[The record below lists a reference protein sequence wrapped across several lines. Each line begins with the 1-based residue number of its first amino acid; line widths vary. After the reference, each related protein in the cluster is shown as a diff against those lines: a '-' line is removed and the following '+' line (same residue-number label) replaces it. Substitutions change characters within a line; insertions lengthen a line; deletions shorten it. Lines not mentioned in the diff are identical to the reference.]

1 MSALPINPRLTTS
14 RPHDSRVSDVSLTSR
29 QVWYSAAEV
38 CDLLSKSRSQV
49 NRLCQHEWAPRG
61 LAEQRATAHGPKS
74 WFVAAGAHPRLRRAH
89 IETRRD
95 GKSTVTELLAEAG
108 KAKRDDAE
116 ARAHIVI
123 AYRRWRMGD
132 GVVVA
137 RDYAAFAA
145 RMEQQYG
152 LRLSLRRVQQLD
164 QACPASDDFAGIAV
178 RCLDSRGRPSA
189 RDVVCSDAA
198 WSRFCALYL
207 TPNQWSV
214 AKCHRTVEA
223 EAEVHG
229 WDWPSRRTVLNL
241 IRERLTPE
249 MICLKREGNEA
260 WSKRFETP
268 IGQDANAWA
277 AGECWEAD
285 HARLDFF
292 IRVFRE
298 GRWTHARPWL
308 TAWFDRRSR
317 RAMGW
322 VISMSGNSATI
333 RQALLNALRTEG
345 VSVPTSVW
353 LDNGKD
359 FAAAALTGATKHE
372 RRTLSPAEREQIQR
386 EACGLLT
393 HLGIDGH
400 FAVAYNHN
408 GKARIERWFGTVH
421 GDFDR
426 EWPSYAGYDAAE
438 LDKMERA
445 ERLENTMDLPT
456 IEQVRERFAA
466 WFDSY
471 NHRADHNIDDLVDP
485 DTRQRLSP
493 IEFYDR
499 YLPAL
504 RVVRADSL
512 LLLEQVFT
520 RPLTVHKWG
529 ISLKIAGKA
538 IRYGEHAVELRE
550 LMGSHRQVR
559 VSYDE
564 SDLRSVRVF
573 DEDWK
578 LICIA
583 GENGRHG
590 GLSDDPIRREDLQA
604 AMTKRREIKR
614 DLKRKIDTI
623 AMSLSDAELTSDMA
637 RKREVQQT
645 KARIAEQ
652 RKTADPG
659 EVAPLRLVSTP
670 VDQVDAQQVLRQAA
684 GAECGGGVGGT
695 ARRAVDS
702 GPSVIDL
709 LSQQVY
715 DGGTAGGTARRAV
728 DSGPSVLDSYLHC
741 DALADDGEVGG
752 DRVISLLASSGSSPL
767 RGDGRSL

>member
-1 MSALPINPRLTTS
+1 MSALPLQSSSP
-14 RPHDSRVSDVSLTSR
+14 DSRLAIRDSRDSVLTLSSR
-29 QVWYSAAEV
+29 QIWYSAAEV
-38 CDLLSKSRSQV
+38 CGLLGKSRSQV
-49 NRLCQHEWAPRG
+49 NRLCLQDWGPRG
-61 LAEQRATAHGPKS
+61 LAEQRPSANGPAA

-89 IETRRD
+89 VETRPNGR
-95 GKSTVTELLAEAG
+95 STVTELLAEAG

-116 ARAHIVI
+116 ALAHIVI
-123 AYRRWRMGD
+123 AFRRWRS
-132 GVVVA
+132 GVSSLADSRLATRDSRTPVVA
-137 RDYAAFAA
+137 RDYPAFAA
-145 RMEQQYG
+145 RMEAQYG
-152 LRLSLRRVQQLD
+152 RRLSLRRLQQLD

-178 RCLDSRGRPSA
+178 RCLDRRGRPA
-189 RDVVCSDAA
+189 AVDVVCSDEA
-198 WSRFCALYL
+198 WQRFCALWL
-207 TPNQWSV
+207 TANQWSL
-214 AKCHRTVEA
+214 AKAWRTVAA
-223 EAEVHG
+223 EAVEHG
-229 WDWPSRRTVLNL
+229 WSWPSRRTVLNL
-241 IRERLTPE
+241 VKERLTPE

-268 IGQDANAWA
+268 IGQDPDAWA

-322 VISMSGNSATI
+322 VISLSGNSATI

-372 RRTLSPAEREQIQR
+372 RRTLTPAERDQIQC

-421 GDFDR
+421 SDFDR

-456 IEQVRERFAA
+456 IEQVREKFAA
-466 WFDSY
+466 WFDAY
-471 NHRADHNIDDLVDP
+471 NHRADHAIEDLVDP
-485 DTRQRLSP
+485 HTSERLSP

-504 RVVRADSL
+504 RVVRSDSL

-529 ISLKIAGKA
+529 ISLKIAGKVV
-538 IRYGEHAVELRE
+538 RYGEHAVELRE
-550 LMGSHRQVR
+550 LMGSGRQVR

-573 DEDWK
+573 DEDWR

-583 GENGRHG
+583 HENGRHG
-590 GLSDDPIRREDLQA
+590 GLSDDAIRREDLQA
-604 AMTKRREIKR
+604 AMNTRRQIKR
-614 DLKRKIDTI
+614 DLKRCVDTVS
-623 AMSLSDAELTSDMA
+623 MSLSDAELTSEMA
-637 RKREVQQT
+637 RKREVEAT

-659 EVAPLRLVSTP
+659 ELAPLRLVSTP
-670 VDQVDAQQVLRQAA
+670 VDQTDANVLKQAA
-684 GAECGGGVGGT
+684 GAECTTRGYQPAGPSVIDLLAHEVSGGT
-695 ARRAVDS
+695 ARRAVD
-702 GPSVIDL
+702 D
-709 LSQQVY
+709 
-715 DGGTAGGTARRAV
+715 
-728 DSGPSVLDSYLHC
+728 GPSVLDAFLNC
-741 DALADDGEVGG
+741 DSLADDGEVGSES
-752 DRVISLLASSGSSPL
+752 VIALLA
-767 RGDGRSL
+767 RDHGRPQ

>member
-1 MSALPINPRLTTS
+1 MSALPLQSSSPESRLAT
-14 RPHDSRVSDVSLTSR
+14 RDSRGVSVSLTSR

-38 CDLLSKSRSQV
+38 CGLLGKSRSQV
-49 NRLCQHEWAPRG
+49 NRLCLQDWGPRG
-61 LAEQRATAHGPKS
+61 LAEQRRSAHGPSS

-89 IETRRD
+89 LETRPN
-95 GKSTVTELLAEAG
+95 GVSSVTELLAEAG

-116 ARAHIVI
+116 ALAHIVI
-123 AYRRWRMGD
+123 AFRRWRSGLG
-132 GVVVA
+132 GVTPVVA
-137 RDYAAFAA
+137 RDYPAFAT
-145 RMEQQYG
+145 RMQQQYG
-152 LRLSLRRVQQLD
+152 RRLSLRRIQELD
-164 QACPASDDFAGIAV
+164 QRCPASDDFAGIAV
-178 RCLDSRGRPSA
+178 RCLDRRGRPA
-189 RDVVCSDAA
+189 ALDVVCSDEA
-198 WSRFCALYL
+198 WQRFCSLYL
-207 TPNQWSV
+207 NDNQWSL
-214 AKCHRTVEA
+214 AKAYRTVAA

-241 IRERLTPE
+241 VRDRLTPE

-322 VISMSGNSATI
+322 VVSLSGNSATI
-333 RQALLNALRTEG
+333 RQAMLSALRTEG

-372 RRTLSPAEREQIQR
+372 RRNLSPAERDQVQR

-421 GDFDR
+421 NDFDR

-456 IEQVRERFAA
+456 IEQVREKFAA
-466 WFDSY
+466 WFDAY
-471 NHRADHNIDDLVDP
+471 NHRADHNIDDLVDAH
-485 DTRQRLSP
+485 TSERLSP

-504 RVVRADSL
+504 RVVRSDSL

-529 ISLKIAGKA
+529 ISLKIAGKVV
-538 IRYGEHAVELRE
+538 RYGEHAVELRE
-550 LMGSHRQVR
+550 LMGSGRQVR

-573 DEDWK
+573 DEDWR

-590 GLSDDPIRREDLQA
+590 GLADDPIRREDLQA

-637 RKREVQQT
+637 RKREVEQT
-645 KARIAEQ
+645 KARIAED
-652 RKTADPG
+652 RKQANPG
-659 EVAPLRLVSTP
+659 ELAPLRLVSTP
-670 VDQVDAQQVLRQAA
+670 VDQTDANVLKQAA
-684 GAECGGGVGGT
+684 GAECGGLGGQPL
-695 ARRAVDS
+695 RGGNP

-709 LSQQVY
+709 LSQEVY
-715 DGGTAGGTARRAV
+715 RGGTGVPTV
-728 DSGPSVLDSYLHC
+728 SGPSVLDSYLHC

-752 DRVISLLASSGSSPL
+752 ESVIGLLARDQREAP
-767 RGDGRSL
+767 

>member
-1 MSALPINPRLTTS
+1 MTALRLQ
-14 RPHDSRVSDVSLTSR
+14 PDLKHAGGPGVPVSLTSR
-29 QVWYSAAEV
+29 QVWYTASEV

-61 LAEQRATAHGPKS
+61 LAEQRPSPHGPKS

-95 GKSTVTELLAEAG
+95 GRSTVTELLAEAG
-108 KAKRDDAE
+108 LAKRSDAE

-123 AYRRWRMGD
+123 AFRRWRSGLGCHALSESSRQ
-132 GVVVA
+132 GVQPPVIA
-137 RDYAAFAA
+137 RDYPVFAA

-164 QACPASDDFAGIAV
+164 QACPASDDFAGIVV

-189 RDVVCSDAA
+189 RDVVCSDVA

-223 EAEVHG
+223 EADANG
-229 WDWPSRRTVLNL
+229 WSWPSRRTVLNL
-241 IRERLTPE
+241 IKERLTPE

-322 VISMSGNSATI
+322 GLSMSGNSATI
-333 RQALLNALRTEG
+333 RQAMLQALRTDG
-345 VSVPTSVW
+345 VSVPSSVW

-445 ERLENTMDLPT
+445 ERLENVMDLPT
-456 IEQVRERFAA
+456 IEQVREKFAT
-466 WFDSY
+466 WFESY
-471 NHRADHNIDDLVDP
+471 NHRADHAIDDLVDP

-499 YLPAL
+499 FLPAM

-512 LLLEQVFT
+512 ILLEQVFT

-529 ISLKIAGKA
+529 VSLKIAGKVV
-538 IRYGEHAVELRE
+538 RYGEHSVELRE

-573 DEDWK
+573 DEDWR

-583 GENGRHG
+583 RENGRHG

-604 AMTKRREIKR
+604 AMNTRRQIKR
-614 DLKRKIDTI
+614 DLKRQIDTRS
-623 AMSLSDAELTSDMA
+623 MSLSDAELTSDMA
-637 RKREVQQT
+637 RKREVEQT

-652 RKTADPG
+652 RKQANPG
-659 EVAPLRLVSTP
+659 ELAPLRLVSTP
-670 VDQVDAQQVLRQAA
+670 VDQVDAEQVLKQAA
-684 GAECGGGVGGT
+684 GAEVSGTGFQPVGPSVIDLLAQEVSLGGT
-695 ARRAVDS
+695 ARRAVD
-702 GPSVIDL
+702 
-709 LSQQVY
+709 
-715 DGGTAGGTARRAV
+715 
-728 DSGPSVLDSYLHC
+728 GPSVLDAFLNC
-741 DALADDGEVGG
+741 DATADDGEVEG
-752 DRVISLLASSGSSPL
+752 RSVIALLARDHREAP
-767 RGDGRSL
+767 